1 MKQENKL
8 NAIACMIVLALLSL
22 GCGKLMEG
30 ANQASGNTGTANN
43 TATSNS
49 TSTSNSSSSNSTAS
63 SNSSTSSKVEAAD
76 FTVTSEE
83 LDKEFHKDGV
93 TDKDLEKYASKN
105 IAVSGR
111 VSMLVTEKKGTVQ
124 PWVTL
129 YAPGVLR
136 GVSCYFDDADV
147 DQMKRLKEDKM
158 VKVQGFMD
166 DFIVPK
172 ISPRLEHCQVLE
184 PAS

>member
-1 MKQENKL
+1 MKQANKL
-8 NAIACMIVLALLSL
+8 NAIACMIALAVLSL
-22 GCGKLMEG
+22 GCGSLMPG
-30 ANQASGNTGTANN
+30 SNQTAGTNNSTGTAPPS
-43 TATSNS
+43 TNS
-49 TSTSNSSSSNSTAS
+49 GTNSSNT
-63 SNSSTSSKVEAAD
+63 SSTTTAKVEKAD

-83 LDKEFHKDGV
+83 LDKEFHKEGV
-93 TDKDLEKYASKN
+93 TDKDLEKYENKN
-105 IAVSGR
+105 IAVTGR

-136 GVSCYFDDADV
+136 GVSCYFDDEDV
-147 DQMKRLKEDKM
+147 DQMKRLKDDKI

-184 PAS
+184 AN

>member
-1 MKQENKL
+1 MKPENKF
-8 NAIACMIVLALLSL
+8 NAVASVIVLTLLSL
-22 GCGKLMEG
+22 GCGSLMPG
-30 ANQASGNTGTANN
+30 SNQATGNTGPANTTA
-43 TATSNS
+43 SNS
-49 TSTSNSSSSNSTAS
+49 TGSSNSGSTTG
-63 SNSSTSSKVEAAD
+63 NSTSSSTTSAKVEPAD

-83 LDKEFHKDGV
+83 LDKEFHKEGV
-93 TDKDLEKYASKN
+93 TDKDLEKYANKN
-105 IAVSGR
+105 IAVTGR

-129 YAPGVLR
+129 FAPGVLR

-147 DQMKRLKEDKM
+147 DQMKQLKEDKM

-172 ISPRLEHCQVLE
+172 VSPRLEHCQVLE
-184 PAS
+184 GAK